1 MFYELNNLKLMKK
14 IIVTAAVVFTYALAN
29 AQDTR
34 YGVKAGVNFASTKFK
49 DANVSQTETK
59 TGFYIGGFADAEI
72 SERFHLQPEILYVSI
87 RGFNQVQVL
96 INAKYEI
103 FDRFKIF
110 SGPNL
115 GFFTSADQNN
125 AVNAGLDFGVSY
137 DLAENISIDAKYNL
151 GLTNFFKLRD
161 DNSSSKLNGLYV
173 GLGYRF

>member
-1 MFYELNNLKLMKK
+1 MKK
-14 IIVTAAVVFTYALAN
+14 IILTAAAVFAFGFAN

-34 YGVKAGVNFASTKFK
+34 YGVKAGVDFASIKFK
-49 DANVSQTETK
+49 YANVSGTETK
-59 TGFYIGGFADAEI
+59 KGVYIGVFADAEI
-72 SERFHLQPEILYVSI
+72 SEKFHLQPEILYVSLKD
-87 RGFNQVQVL
+87 FNQVQVL

-103 FDRFKIF
+103 FDSVKIF

-125 AVNAGLDFGVSY
+125 AVNVGLDFGVSY
-137 DLAENISIDAKYNL
+137 NLTENVSIDAKYNL
-151 GLTNFFKLRD
+151 GLTNFLKLSD